1 MRLLALCLATASG
14 SCGVLLAT
22 GVGAVGFC
30 YFLKAPSTAT
40 VLDSIFKDVKIYLIP
55 YYLIPVL
62 HVEIRR
68 QLAGVG
74 SLLPPTTLVLGNR
87 TQVSVKL
94 GGGYCYLL
102 SVSPTLN
109 PTFSFF
115 SFYSASVCA
124 LVCVWT

>member
-14 SCGVLLAT
+14 ST
-22 GVGAVGFC
+22 GVAAVGFC

-55 YYLIPVL
+55 YYLIPML

-74 SLLPPTTLVLGNR
+74 SLLPPTTLVLGNQ

-94 GGGYCYLL
+94 GGGYRYLL
-102 SVSPTLN
+102 SISPTLN

-124 LVCVWT
+124 LVCIWT